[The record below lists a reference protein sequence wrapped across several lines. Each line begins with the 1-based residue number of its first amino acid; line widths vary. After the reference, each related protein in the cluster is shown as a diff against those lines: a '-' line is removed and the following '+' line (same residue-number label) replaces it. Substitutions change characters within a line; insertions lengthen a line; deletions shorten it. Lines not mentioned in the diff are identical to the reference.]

1 MLRIFLIIAVLA
13 GLAGLF
19 GVYQTSEKLKTI
31 TSEKEQANKEKETA
45 SAAAAKATKESKE
58 AKAAADKA
66 KTELTSTQDTLKTTS
81 ARASEQEK
89 RANDLDG
96 KLAKSEQD
104 KTRAQQD
111 LAAWIAVG
119 IPVEQVK
126 ATKELL
132 KKTID
137 ERDGMVEEKKVLVR
151 NLATV
156 QGELDKFKGPD
167 KEVKLPVDFKGKIVA
182 VDNQYDFVVINK
194 GKNDDLQERGKLTV
208 TRDGKLVAKLK
219 VQRVDASQSIANVIS
234 GTKQLEV
241 KEGDTVYSSYEAVS
255 AR

>member
-31 TSEKEQANKEKETA
+31 TGERDQANKDKEAANTA
-45 SAAAAKATKESKE
+45 ATKAAKESKE
-58 AKAAADKA
+58 AKAAAEKA
-66 KTELTSTQDTLKTTS
+66 KTELASTQETLKSTS
-81 ARASEQEK
+81 ARANEQEK

-96 KLAKSEQD
+96 RLAKSDQD

-111 LAAWIAVG
+111 LAAWIALG
-119 IPVEQVK
+119 IPVDQVK
-126 ATKELL
+126 ATKDLL
-132 KKTID
+132 KKTTE
-137 ERDGMVEEKKVLVR
+137 ERDVMIEEKKVLSR
-151 NLATV
+151 NLAFV
-156 QGELDKFKGPD
+156 QAELDKLKGAD
-167 KEVKLPVDFKGKIVA
+167 KEVKLPESLKGKVVA
-182 VDNQYDFVVINK
+182 VDNQYDFVVLNI
-194 GKNDDLQERGKLTV
+194 GKNQDVQERGKLTV

-219 VQRVDASQSIANVIS
+219 VQRAEANQSIANVIS

-241 KEGDTVYSSYEAVS
+241 KEGDTVFSSYEAVT